1 MKLRKYQI
9 EENVMN
15 TIKWKMP
22 DQYLTEWYRNLS
34 GAVKTAF
41 YAAFVAGLAAHL
53 YQFTNKLYNYDELAN
68 TPGGIGLSTEQG
80 RWLLNWMGQFMHS
93 VFGGSYSLPLFNGIF
108 ALLFLALSAGM
119 IVSIFQVKNRLT
131 AGLIGGL
138 MTVFP
143 AVVSMYFFMFLS
155 LYYAI
160 GIFFSVLAAWLTVKY
175 PKNIIADIAA
185 VLMAACS
192 LGVYQAYFPD
202 TVCILLMVVIL
213 KAGFGGIK
221 EKTQWKEFFLM
232 VVRFLVVMAAGIVV
246 YFLINKA
253 VLAVTHI
260 QLTSYQGGDTMGKIT
275 FTQLIDAVKQCY
287 TSFVDLGYSDV
298 MGINYNRTIKRLIK
312 VMWLLFAAGI
322 GAYLVL
328 KKKEYLNKVIALCGI
343 LVFPAAMFLIYVMAP
358 NSYCY
363 TLMAYP
369 VVFFFIFFLLWMD
382 ACLWN
387 LKLQAPVK
395 SIAGWVS
402 ALLTAALVIVFV
414 WYANGNYMA
423 LEYTKYHDFSYVQ
436 TLITKIRSVE
446 DYSQDK
452 AVIVVGTQISDS
464 TGSMGSLIGDTFIV
478 GGKADTN
485 LGYNSLLYLMSDYLG
500 FSPYYGTY
508 EEIQS
513 WMQREAVKEMPAY
526 PADGSIQ
533 VIDDTIIVKL
543 SDYEMN

>member
-1 MKLRKYQI
+1 MEKG
-9 EENVMN
+9 EDMN
-15 TIKWKMP
+15 TIRWKMP

-41 YAAFVAGLAAHL
+41 YAAFAAGLAAHL

-80 RWLLNWMGQFMHS
+80 RWLLNWMGRFMRS
-93 VFGGSYSLPLFNGIF
+93 VFGGSYSLPFFNGIF

-119 IVSIFQVKNRLT
+119 VVSVFQVRNKLT

-143 AVVSMYFFMFLS
+143 AVVSMYFFMFLA

-160 GIFFSVLAAWLTVKY
+160 GIFFSVFAAWLAVKY
-175 PKNIIADIAA
+175 PKNIIANIAA
-185 VLMAACS
+185 VVMIACS

-202 TVCILLMVVIL
+202 TVCILLIVVIL
-213 KAGFGGIK
+213 KAAFGGVK
-221 EKTQWKEFFLM
+221 EKKEWKEFFLM
-232 VVRFLVVMAAGIVV
+232 IARFLVVMAAGVAV

-275 FTQLIDAVKQCY
+275 IAQLISALKSCY
-287 TSFVDLGYSDV
+287 TSFFDLGFSDV
-298 MGINYNRTIKRLIK
+298 MGISYNRTVRRLIK
-312 VMWLLFAAGI
+312 VVWILFAAGI

-328 KKKEYLNKVIALCGI
+328 KKKEYLNKVIVLCGI
-343 LVFPAAMFLIYVMAP
+343 LVFPVAMFLIYVMAP

-363 TLMAYP
+363 TLMAYS
-369 VVFFFIFFLLWMD
+369 VVFFFVFFLLWLD
-382 ACLWN
+382 ACSRN
-387 LKLQAPVK
+387 LKLHAPVK
-395 SIAGWVS
+395 SITNWVS

-452 AVIVVGTQISDS
+452 SVIVVGTQINDS
-464 TGSMGSLIGDTFIV
+464 TNGMGSLIGDTFTV

-508 EEIQS
+508 EEIQN
-513 WMQREAVKEMPAY
+513 WMQREVVREMPSY

-543 SDYEMN
+543 SDYEIN

>member
-1 MKLRKYQI
+1 MEKG
-9 EENVMN
+9 EDMN
-15 TIKWKMP
+15 TIRWKMP

-41 YAAFVAGLAAHL
+41 YAAFAAGLAAHL

-80 RWLLNWMGQFMHS
+80 RWLLNWMGRFMRS
-93 VFGGSYSLPLFNGIF
+93 VFGGSYSLPFFNGIF

-119 IVSIFQVKNRLT
+119 VVSVFQVRNKLT

-143 AVVSMYFFMFLS
+143 AVVSMYFFMFLA

-160 GIFFSVLAAWLTVKY
+160 GISFSVFAAWLAVKY
-175 PKNIIADIAA
+175 PKNIIANIAA
-185 VLMAACS
+185 VVMIACS

-213 KAGFGGIK
+213 KAAFGGVK
-221 EKTQWKEFFLM
+221 EKKEWKEFFLM
-232 VVRFLVVMAAGIVV
+232 IARFLVVMAAGVAV

-275 FTQLIDAVKQCY
+275 IAQLISALKSCY
-287 TSFVDLGYSDV
+287 TSFFDLGFSNV
-298 MGINYNRTIKRLIK
+298 MGISYNRTVRRLIK
-312 VMWLLFAAGI
+312 VVWILFAAGI

-328 KKKEYLNKVIALCGI
+328 KKKEYLNKVIVLCGI
-343 LVFPAAMFLIYVMAP
+343 LVFPVAMFLIYVMAP

-363 TLMAYP
+363 TLMAYS
-369 VVFFFIFFLLWMD
+369 VVFFFVFFLLWLD
-382 ACLWN
+382 ACFRN
-387 LKLQAPVK
+387 LKLHAPVK
-395 SIAGWVS
+395 SITNWVS

-436 TLITKIRSVE
+436 TLVTKIRSVE

-452 AVIVVGTQISDS
+452 PVIVVGTQINDS
-464 TGSMGSLIGDTFIV
+464 TNGMGSLIGDTFTV

-508 EEIQS
+508 EEIQN
-513 WMQREAVKEMPAY
+513 WMQREVVREMPSY

-533 VIDDTIIVKL
+533 VIGDTIIVKL
-543 SDYEMN
+543 SDYEIN

>member
-1 MKLRKYQI
+1 MEKG
-9 EENVMN
+9 EDMN
-15 TIKWKMP
+15 TIRWKMP

-41 YAAFVAGLAAHL
+41 YAAFAAGLAAHL

-80 RWLLNWMGQFMHS
+80 RWLLNWMGRFMRS
-93 VFGGSYSLPLFNGIF
+93 VFGGSYSLPFFNGIF

-119 IVSIFQVKNRLT
+119 VLSVFQVRNKLT

-143 AVVSMYFFMFLS
+143 AVVSMYFFMFLA

-160 GIFFSVLAAWLTVKY
+160 GIFFSVFAAWLAVKY
-175 PKNIIADIAA
+175 PKNIIANIAA
-185 VLMAACS
+185 VVMIACS

-202 TVCILLMVVIL
+202 TVCILLIVVIL
-213 KAGFGGIK
+213 KAAFGGVK
-221 EKTQWKEFFLM
+221 EKKEWKEFFLM
-232 VVRFLVVMAAGIVV
+232 IARFLVVMAAGVAV

-275 FTQLIDAVKQCY
+275 IAQLISALKSCY
-287 TSFVDLGYSDV
+287 TSFFDLGFSDV
-298 MGINYNRTIKRLIK
+298 MGISYNRTVRRLIK
-312 VMWLLFAAGI
+312 VVWILFAAGI

-328 KKKEYLNKVIALCGI
+328 KKKEYLNKVIVLCGI
-343 LVFPAAMFLIYVMAP
+343 VVFPVAMFLIYVMAP

-363 TLMAYP
+363 TLMAYS
-369 VVFFFIFFLLWMD
+369 VVFFFVFFLLWLD
-382 ACLWN
+382 ACFRN
-387 LKLQAPVK
+387 LKLHAPVK
-395 SIAGWVS
+395 SITNWVS

-436 TLITKIRSVE
+436 TLVTKIRSVE

-452 AVIVVGTQISDS
+452 PVIVVGTQINDS
-464 TGSMGSLIGDTFIV
+464 TNGMGSLIGDTFTV

-508 EEIQS
+508 EEIQN
-513 WMQREAVKEMPAY
+513 WMQREVVREMPSY

-543 SDYEMN
+543 SDYEIN

>member
-1 MKLRKYQI
+1 MEKG
-9 EENVMN
+9 EDMN
-15 TIKWKMP
+15 TIRWKMP

-41 YAAFVAGLAAHL
+41 YAAFAAGLAAHL

-80 RWLLNWMGQFMHS
+80 RWLLNWMGRFMRS
-93 VFGGSYSLPLFNGIF
+93 VFGGSYSLPFFNGIF

-119 IVSIFQVKNRLT
+119 VVSVFQVRNKLT

-143 AVVSMYFFMFLS
+143 AVVSMYFFMFLA

-160 GIFFSVLAAWLTVKY
+160 GIFFSVFAAWLTVKY
-175 PKNIIADIAA
+175 PKNIIANIAA
-185 VLMAACS
+185 VVMIACS

-213 KAGFGGIK
+213 KAAFGGVK
-221 EKTQWKEFFLM
+221 EKKEWKEFFLM
-232 VVRFLVVMAAGIVV
+232 IARFLLVMAAGVAV

-275 FTQLIDAVKQCY
+275 ITQLISALKSCY
-287 TSFVDLGYSDV
+287 TSFFDLGFSDV
-298 MGINYNRTIKRLIK
+298 MGISYNRTVRRLIK
-312 VMWLLFAAGI
+312 VVWILFAAGI

-328 KKKEYLNKVIALCGI
+328 KKKEYLNKVIVLCGI
-343 LVFPAAMFLIYVMAP
+343 LVFPVAMFLIYVMAP

-363 TLMAYP
+363 TLMAYS
-369 VVFFFIFFLLWMD
+369 VVFFFVFFQLWLD
-382 ACLWN
+382 ACFRN
-387 LKLQAPVK
+387 LKLHAPVK
-395 SIAGWVS
+395 SITNWVS

-452 AVIVVGTQISDS
+452 PVIVVGTQINDS
-464 TGSMGSLIGDTFIV
+464 TNGMGSLIGDTFTV

-508 EEIQS
+508 EEIQN
-513 WMQREAVKEMPAY
+513 WMQREVVREMPSY

-543 SDYEMN
+543 SDYEIN

>member
-1 MKLRKYQI
+1 MEKG
-9 EENVMN
+9 EDMN
-15 TIKWKMP
+15 TIRWKMP

-41 YAAFVAGLAAHL
+41 YAAFAAGLAAHL

-80 RWLLNWMGQFMHS
+80 RWLLNWMGRFMRS
-93 VFGGSYSLPLFNGIF
+93 VFGGSYSLPFFNGIF

-119 IVSIFQVKNRLT
+119 VVSVFQVRNKLT

-143 AVVSMYFFMFLS
+143 AVVSMYFFMFLA

-160 GIFFSVLAAWLTVKY
+160 GISFSVFAAWLAVKY
-175 PKNIIADIAA
+175 PKNIIANIAA
-185 VLMAACS
+185 VVMIACS

-202 TVCILLMVVIL
+202 TVCILLIVVIL
-213 KAGFGGIK
+213 KAAFGGVK
-221 EKTQWKEFFLM
+221 EKKEWKEFFLM
-232 VVRFLVVMAAGIVV
+232 IARFLVVMAAGVAV

-275 FTQLIDAVKQCY
+275 IAQLISALKSCY
-287 TSFVDLGYSDV
+287 TSFFDMGFSDV
-298 MGINYNRTIKRLIK
+298 MGISYNRTVRRLIK
-312 VMWLLFAAGI
+312 VVWILFAAGI

-328 KKKEYLNKVIALCGI
+328 KKKEYLNKVIVLCGI
-343 LVFPAAMFLIYVMAP
+343 LVFPVAMFLIYVMAP

-363 TLMAYP
+363 TLMAYS
-369 VVFFFIFFLLWMD
+369 VVFFFVFFLLWLD
-382 ACLWN
+382 ACSRN
-387 LKLQAPVK
+387 LKLHAPVK
-395 SIAGWVS
+395 SITNWVS

-436 TLITKIRSVE
+436 TLVTKIRSVE

-452 AVIVVGTQISDS
+452 PVIVVGTQINDS
-464 TGSMGSLIGDTFIV
+464 TNGMGSLIGDTFTV

-508 EEIQS
+508 EEIQN
-513 WMQREAVKEMPAY
+513 WMQREVVREMPSY

-543 SDYEMN
+543 SDYEIN

>member
-1 MKLRKYQI
+1 MEKG
-9 EENVMN
+9 EDMN
-15 TIKWKMP
+15 TIRWKMP

-41 YAAFVAGLAAHL
+41 YAAFAAGLAAHL

-80 RWLLNWMGQFMHS
+80 RWLLNWMGRFMRS
-93 VFGGSYSLPLFNGIF
+93 VFGGSYSLPFFNGIF

-119 IVSIFQVKNRLT
+119 VVSVFQVRNKLT

-143 AVVSMYFFMFLS
+143 AVVSMYFFMFLA

-160 GIFFSVLAAWLTVKY
+160 GIFFSVFAAWLTVKY
-175 PKNIIADIAA
+175 PKNIIANIAA
-185 VLMAACS
+185 VVMIACS

-202 TVCILLMVVIL
+202 TVCILLIVVIL
-213 KAGFGGIK
+213 KAAFGGVK
-221 EKTQWKEFFLM
+221 EKKEWKEFFLM
-232 VVRFLVVMAAGIVV
+232 IARFLVVMAAGVAV

-275 FTQLIDAVKQCY
+275 IAQLISALKSCY
-287 TSFVDLGYSDV
+287 TSFFDLGFSNV
-298 MGINYNRTIKRLIK
+298 MGISYNRTVRRLIK
-312 VMWLLFAAGI
+312 VVWILFAAGI

-328 KKKEYLNKVIALCGI
+328 KKKEYLNKVIVLCGI
-343 LVFPAAMFLIYVMAP
+343 LVFPVAMFLIYVMAP

-363 TLMAYP
+363 TLMAYS
-369 VVFFFIFFLLWMD
+369 VVFFF
-382 ACLWN
+382 
-387 LKLQAPVK
+387 VY
-395 SIAGWVS
+395 
-402 ALLTAALVIVFV
+402 LVR
-414 WYANGNYMA
+414 NGNYMA

-452 AVIVVGTQISDS
+452 PVIVVGTQINDS
-464 TGSMGSLIGDTFIV
+464 TNGMGSLIGDTFTV

-508 EEIQS
+508 EEIQN
-513 WMQREAVKEMPAY
+513 WMQREVVREMPSY

-543 SDYEMN
+543 SDYEIN

>member
-1 MKLRKYQI
+1 MEKG
-9 EENVMN
+9 EDMN
-15 TIKWKMP
+15 TIRWKMP

-41 YAAFVAGLAAHL
+41 YAAFAAGLAAHL

-80 RWLLNWMGQFMHS
+80 RWLLNWMGRFMRS
-93 VFGGSYSLPLFNGIF
+93 VFGGSYSLPFFNGIF

-119 IVSIFQVKNRLT
+119 VVSVFQVRNKLT

-143 AVVSMYFFMFLS
+143 AVVSMYFFMFLA

-160 GIFFSVLAAWLTVKY
+160 GIFFSVFAAWLTVKY
-175 PKNIIADIAA
+175 PKNIIANIAA
-185 VLMAACS
+185 VVMIACS

-202 TVCILLMVVIL
+202 TVCILLIVVIL
-213 KAGFGGIK
+213 KAAFGGVK
-221 EKTQWKEFFLM
+221 EKKEWKEFFLM
-232 VVRFLVVMAAGIVV
+232 IARFLVVMAAGVAV

-275 FTQLIDAVKQCY
+275 IAQLISALKSCY
-287 TSFVDLGYSDV
+287 TSFFDMGFSDV
-298 MGINYNRTIKRLIK
+298 MGISYNRTVRRLIK
-312 VMWLLFAAGI
+312 VVWILFAAGI

-328 KKKEYLNKVIALCGI
+328 KKKEYLNKVIVLCGI
-343 LVFPAAMFLIYVMAP
+343 LVFPVAMFLIYVMAP

-363 TLMAYP
+363 TLMAYS
-369 VVFFFIFFLLWMD
+369 VVFFFVFFLLWLD
-382 ACLWN
+382 ACSRN
-387 LKLQAPVK
+387 LKLHAPVK
-395 SIAGWVS
+395 SITNWVS

-414 WYANGNYMA
+414 WYANGNNMA

-436 TLITKIRSVE
+436 TLVTKIRSVE

-452 AVIVVGTQISDS
+452 PVIVVGTQINDS
-464 TGSMGSLIGDTFIV
+464 TNGMGSLIGDTFTV

-508 EEIQS
+508 EEIQN
-513 WMQREAVKEMPAY
+513 WMQREVVREMPSY

-543 SDYEMN
+543 SDYEIN

>member
-1 MKLRKYQI
+1 MEKG
-9 EENVMN
+9 EDMN
-15 TIKWKMP
+15 TIRWKMP

-41 YAAFVAGLAAHL
+41 YAAFAAGLAAHL

-80 RWLLNWMGQFMHS
+80 RWLLNWMGRFMRS
-93 VFGGSYSLPLFNGIF
+93 VFGGSYSLPFFNGIF

-119 IVSIFQVKNRLT
+119 VVSVFQVRNKLT

-143 AVVSMYFFMFLS
+143 AVVSMYFFMFLA

-160 GIFFSVLAAWLTVKY
+160 GIFFSVFAAWLTVKY
-175 PKNIIADIAA
+175 PKNIIANIAA
-185 VLMAACS
+185 VVMIACS

-213 KAGFGGIK
+213 KAAFGGVK
-221 EKTQWKEFFLM
+221 EKKEWKEFFLM
-232 VVRFLVVMAAGIVV
+232 IARFLLVMAAGVAV

-275 FTQLIDAVKQCY
+275 IAQLISALKSCY
-287 TSFVDLGYSDV
+287 TSFFDLGFSDV
-298 MGINYNRTIKRLIK
+298 MGISYNRTVRRLIK
-312 VMWLLFAAGI
+312 VVWILFASGI

-328 KKKEYLNKVIALCGI
+328 KKKEYLNKVIVLCGI
-343 LVFPAAMFLIYVMAP
+343 LVFPVAMFLIYVMAP

-363 TLMAYP
+363 TLMAYS
-369 VVFFFIFFLLWMD
+369 VVFFFVFFLLWLD
-382 ACLWN
+382 ACFRN
-387 LKLQAPVK
+387 LKLHAPVK
-395 SIAGWVS
+395 SITNWVS

-452 AVIVVGTQISDS
+452 PVIVVGTQINDS
-464 TGSMGSLIGDTFIV
+464 TNGMGSLIGDTFTV

-508 EEIQS
+508 EEIQN
-513 WMQREAVKEMPAY
+513 WMQREVVREMPSY

-543 SDYEMN
+543 SDYEIN

>member
-1 MKLRKYQI
+1 MEKG
-9 EENVMN
+9 EDMN
-15 TIKWKMP
+15 TIRWKMP

-41 YAAFVAGLAAHL
+41 YAAFAAGLAAHL

-80 RWLLNWMGQFMHS
+80 RWLLNWMGRFMRS
-93 VFGGSYSLPLFNGIF
+93 VFGGSYSLPFFNGIF

-119 IVSIFQVKNRLT
+119 VVSVFQVRNKLT

-143 AVVSMYFFMFLS
+143 AVVSMYFFMFLA

-160 GIFFSVLAAWLTVKY
+160 GIFFSVFAAWLTVKY
-175 PKNIIADIAA
+175 PKNIIANIAA
-185 VLMAACS
+185 VVMIACS

-213 KAGFGGIK
+213 KAAFGGVK
-221 EKTQWKEFFLM
+221 EKKEWKEFFLM
-232 VVRFLVVMAAGIVV
+232 IARFLLVMAAGVAV

-275 FTQLIDAVKQCY
+275 IAQLISALKSCY
-287 TSFVDLGYSDV
+287 TSFFDLGFSDV
-298 MGINYNRTIKRLIK
+298 MGISYNRTVRRLIK
-312 VMWLLFAAGI
+312 VVWILFAVGI

-328 KKKEYLNKVIALCGI
+328 KKKEYLNKVIVLCGI
-343 LVFPAAMFLIYVMAP
+343 LVFPVAMFLIYVMAP

-363 TLMAYP
+363 TLMAYS
-369 VVFFFIFFLLWMD
+369 VVFFFVFFLLWLD
-382 ACLWN
+382 ACFRN
-387 LKLQAPVK
+387 LKLHAPVK
-395 SIAGWVS
+395 SITNWVS

-452 AVIVVGTQISDS
+452 PVIVVGTQINDS
-464 TGSMGSLIGDTFIV
+464 TNGMGSLIGDTFTV

-508 EEIQS
+508 EEIQN
-513 WMQREAVKEMPAY
+513 WMQREVVREMPSY

-543 SDYEMN
+543 SDYEIN

>member
-1 MKLRKYQI
+1 MEKG
-9 EENVMN
+9 EDMN
-15 TIKWKMP
+15 TIRWKMP

-41 YAAFVAGLAAHL
+41 YAAFAAGLAAHL

-80 RWLLNWMGQFMHS
+80 RWLLNWMGRFMRS
-93 VFGGSYSLPLFNGIF
+93 VFGGSYSLPFFNGIF

-119 IVSIFQVKNRLT
+119 VVSVFQVRNKLT

-143 AVVSMYFFMFLS
+143 AVVSMYFFMFLA

-160 GIFFSVLAAWLTVKY
+160 GISFSVFAAWLAVKY
-175 PKNIIADIAA
+175 PKNIIANIAA
-185 VLMAACS
+185 VVMIACS

-202 TVCILLMVVIL
+202 TVCILLIVVIL
-213 KAGFGGIK
+213 KAAFGGVK
-221 EKTQWKEFFLM
+221 EKKEWKEFFLM
-232 VVRFLVVMAAGIVV
+232 IARFLVVMAAGVAV

-275 FTQLIDAVKQCY
+275 IAQLISALKSCY
-287 TSFVDLGYSDV
+287 TSFFDLGFSNV
-298 MGINYNRTIKRLIK
+298 MGISYNRTVRRLIK
-312 VMWLLFAAGI
+312 VVWILFAAGI

-328 KKKEYLNKVIALCGI
+328 KKKEYLNKVIVLCGI
-343 LVFPAAMFLIYVMAP
+343 LVFLVAMFLIYVMAP

-363 TLMAYP
+363 TLMAYS
-369 VVFFFIFFLLWMD
+369 VVFFFVFFLLWLD
-382 ACLWN
+382 ACFRN
-387 LKLQAPVK
+387 LKLHAPVK
-395 SIAGWVS
+395 SITNWVS

-436 TLITKIRSVE
+436 TLVTKIRSVE

-452 AVIVVGTQISDS
+452 PVIVVGTQINDS
-464 TGSMGSLIGDTFIV
+464 TNGMGSLIGDTFTV

-508 EEIQS
+508 EEIQN
-513 WMQREAVKEMPAY
+513 WMQREVVREMPSY

-543 SDYEMN
+543 SDYEIN

>member
-1 MKLRKYQI
+1 MEKG
-9 EENVMN
+9 EDMN
-15 TIKWKMP
+15 TIRWKMP

-41 YAAFVAGLAAHL
+41 YAAFAAGLAAHL

-80 RWLLNWMGQFMHS
+80 RWLLNWMGRFMRS
-93 VFGGSYSLPLFNGIF
+93 VFGGSYSLPFFNGIF

-119 IVSIFQVKNRLT
+119 VVSVFQVRNKLT

-143 AVVSMYFFMFLS
+143 AVVSMYFFMFLA

-160 GIFFSVLAAWLTVKY
+160 GIFFSVFAAWLTVKY
-175 PKNIIADIAA
+175 PKNIIANIAA
-185 VLMAACS
+185 VVMIACS

-202 TVCILLMVVIL
+202 TVCILLIVVIL
-213 KAGFGGIK
+213 KAAFGGVK
-221 EKTQWKEFFLM
+221 EKKEWKEFFLM
-232 VVRFLVVMAAGIVV
+232 IARLLVVMAVGVAV

-275 FTQLIDAVKQCY
+275 IAQLISALKSCY
-287 TSFVDLGYSDV
+287 TSFFDLGFSDV
-298 MGINYNRTIKRLIK
+298 MGISYNRTVRRLIK
-312 VMWLLFAAGI
+312 VVWILFAAGI

-328 KKKEYLNKVIALCGI
+328 KKKEYLNKVIVLCGI
-343 LVFPAAMFLIYVMAP
+343 VVFPVAMFLIYVMAP

-363 TLMAYP
+363 TLMAYS
-369 VVFFFIFFLLWMD
+369 VVFFFVFFLLWLD
-382 ACLWN
+382 ACFRN
-387 LKLQAPVK
+387 LKLHAPVK
-395 SIAGWVS
+395 SITNWVS

-436 TLITKIRSVE
+436 TLVTKIRSVE

-452 AVIVVGTQISDS
+452 PVIVVGTQINDS
-464 TGSMGSLIGDTFIV
+464 TNGMGSLIGDTFTV

-508 EEIQS
+508 EEIQN
-513 WMQREAVKEMPAY
+513 WMQREVVREMPSY

-543 SDYEMN
+543 SDYEIN

>member
-1 MKLRKYQI
+1 MEKG
-9 EENVMN
+9 EDMN
-15 TIKWKMP
+15 TIRWKMP

-41 YAAFVAGLAAHL
+41 YAAFAAGLAAHL

-80 RWLLNWMGQFMHS
+80 RWLLNWMGRFMRS
-93 VFGGSYSLPLFNGIF
+93 VFGGSYSLPFFNGIF

-119 IVSIFQVKNRLT
+119 VVSVFQVRNKLT

-143 AVVSMYFFMFLS
+143 AVVSMYFFMFLA

-160 GIFFSVLAAWLTVKY
+160 GISFSVFAAWLAVKY
-175 PKNIIADIAA
+175 PKNIIANIAA
-185 VLMAACS
+185 VVMIACS

-202 TVCILLMVVIL
+202 TVCILLIVVIL
-213 KAGFGGIK
+213 KAAFGGVK
-221 EKTQWKEFFLM
+221 EKKEWKEFFLM
-232 VVRFLVVMAAGIVV
+232 IARFLVVMAAGVAV

-275 FTQLIDAVKQCY
+275 IAQLISALKSCY
-287 TSFVDLGYSDV
+287 TSFFDLGFSNV
-298 MGINYNRTIKRLIK
+298 MGISYIRTVRRLIK
-312 VMWLLFAAGI
+312 VVWILFAAGI

-328 KKKEYLNKVIALCGI
+328 KKKEYLNKVIVLCGI
-343 LVFPAAMFLIYVMAP
+343 LVFPVAMFLIYVMAP

-363 TLMAYP
+363 TLMAYS
-369 VVFFFIFFLLWMD
+369 VVFFFVFFLLWLD
-382 ACLWN
+382 ACFRN
-387 LKLQAPVK
+387 LKLHAPVK
-395 SIAGWVS
+395 SITNWVS

-436 TLITKIRSVE
+436 TLVTKIRSVE

-452 AVIVVGTQISDS
+452 PVIVVGTQINDS
-464 TGSMGSLIGDTFIV
+464 TNGMGSLIGDTFTV

-508 EEIQS
+508 EEIQN
-513 WMQREAVKEMPAY
+513 WMQREVVREMPSY

-543 SDYEMN
+543 SDYEIN

>member
-1 MKLRKYQI
+1 MEKG
-9 EENVMN
+9 EDMN
-15 TIKWKMP
+15 TIRWKMP

-41 YAAFVAGLAAHL
+41 YAAFAAGLAAHL

-80 RWLLNWMGQFMHS
+80 RWLLNWMGRFMRS
-93 VFGGSYSLPLFNGIF
+93 VFGGSYSLPFFNGIF

-119 IVSIFQVKNRLT
+119 VVSVFQVRNKLT

-143 AVVSMYFFMFLS
+143 AVVSMYFFMFLA

-160 GIFFSVLAAWLTVKY
+160 GIFFSVFAAWLTVKY
-175 PKNIIADIAA
+175 PKNIIANIAA
-185 VLMAACS
+185 VVMIACS

-202 TVCILLMVVIL
+202 TVCILLIVVIL
-213 KAGFGGIK
+213 KAAFGGVK
-221 EKTQWKEFFLM
+221 EKKEWKEFFLM
-232 VVRFLVVMAAGIVV
+232 IARFLVVMAAGVAV

-275 FTQLIDAVKQCY
+275 IAQLISALKSCY
-287 TSFVDLGYSDV
+287 TSFFDMGFSDV
-298 MGINYNRTIKRLIK
+298 MGISYNRTVRSLIK
-312 VMWLLFAAGI
+312 VVWILFAAGI

-328 KKKEYLNKVIALCGI
+328 KKKEYLNKVIVLCGI
-343 LVFPAAMFLIYVMAP
+343 LVFPVAMFLIYVMAP

-363 TLMAYP
+363 TLMAYS
-369 VVFFFIFFLLWMD
+369 VVFFFVFFLLWLD
-382 ACLWN
+382 ACSRN
-387 LKLQAPVK
+387 LKLHAPVK
-395 SIAGWVS
+395 SITNWVS

-452 AVIVVGTQISDS
+452 PVIVVGTQINDS
-464 TGSMGSLIGDTFIV
+464 TNGMGSLIGDTFTV

-508 EEIQS
+508 EEIQN
-513 WMQREAVKEMPAY
+513 WMQREVVREMPSY

-543 SDYEMN
+543 SDYEIN

>member
-1 MKLRKYQI
+1 MEKG
-9 EENVMN
+9 EDMN
-15 TIKWKMP
+15 TIRWKMP

-41 YAAFVAGLAAHL
+41 YAAFAAGLAAHL

-80 RWLLNWMGQFMHS
+80 RWLLNWMGRFMRS
-93 VFGGSYSLPLFNGIF
+93 VFGGSYSLPFFNGIF

-119 IVSIFQVKNRLT
+119 VVSVFQVRNKLT

-143 AVVSMYFFMFLS
+143 AVVSMYFFMFLA

-160 GIFFSVLAAWLTVKY
+160 GIFFSVFAAWLAVKY
-175 PKNIIADIAA
+175 PKNIIANIAA
-185 VLMAACS
+185 VVMIACS

-202 TVCILLMVVIL
+202 TVCILLIVVIL
-213 KAGFGGIK
+213 KAAFGGVK
-221 EKTQWKEFFLM
+221 EKKEWKEFFLM
-232 VVRFLVVMAAGIVV
+232 IARFLVVMAAGVAV

-275 FTQLIDAVKQCY
+275 IAQLISALKSCY
-287 TSFVDLGYSDV
+287 TSFFDMGFSDV
-298 MGINYNRTIKRLIK
+298 MGISYNRTVRRLIK
-312 VMWLLFAAGI
+312 VVWILFAAGI

-328 KKKEYLNKVIALCGI
+328 KKKEYLNKVIVLCGI
-343 LVFPAAMFLIYVMAP
+343 LVFPVAMFLIYVMAP

-363 TLMAYP
+363 TLMAYS
-369 VVFFFIFFLLWMD
+369 VVFFFVFFLLWLD
-382 ACLWN
+382 ACSRN
-387 LKLQAPVK
+387 LKLHAPVK
-395 SIAGWVS
+395 SITNWVS

-436 TLITKIRSVE
+436 TLVTKIRSVE

-452 AVIVVGTQISDS
+452 PVIVVGTQINDS
-464 TGSMGSLIGDTFIV
+464 TNGMGSLIGDTFTV

-508 EEIQS
+508 EEIQN
-513 WMQREAVKEMPAY
+513 WMQREVVREMPSY

-543 SDYEMN
+543 SDYEIN

>member
-1 MKLRKYQI
+1 MIQEDKRGFMK
-9 EENVMN
+9 M
-15 TIKWKMP
+15 IKWKMP

-34 GAVKTAF
+34 ASVKTAF
-41 YAAFVAGLAAHL
+41 YAAFVLGLTAHL

-80 RWLLNWMGQFMHS
+80 RWLLNWMGRFMHS

-108 ALLFLALSAGM
+108 ALLFLAVSAGM
-119 IVSIFQVKNRLT
+119 IVSAFQVKNRLT

-143 AVVSMYFFMFLS
+143 AVVSMYFFMFLA

-160 GIFFSVLAAWLTVKY
+160 GIFFSVFAAWLIVKY
-175 PKNIIADIAA
+175 PKNIIADIAS
-185 VLMAACS
+185 VLMIACS

-202 TVCILLMVVIL
+202 TVCILLMIVIL
-213 KAGFGGIK
+213 KAAFGNLK
-221 EKTQWKEFFLM
+221 DQKQWKEFFLM
-232 VVRFLVVMAAGIVV
+232 IVRFLVVMAAGIVV

-253 VLAVTHI
+253 VLAVTQI

-275 FTQLIDAVKQCY
+275 VTQLIDAVRHCY
-287 TSFVDLGYSDV
+287 KSFFDLGFSDV
-298 MGINYNRTIKRLIK
+298 MGINYNRTVKRLIK
-312 VMWLLFAAGI
+312 LVWILFAAGI
-322 GAYLVL
+322 GAYLIL
-328 KKKEYLNKVIALCGI
+328 KKKEYLNKVIVVCGM
-343 LVFPAAMFLIYVMAP
+343 LVFPVAMFLIYVMAP

-363 TLMAYP
+363 TLMAYS
-369 VVFFFIFFLLWMD
+369 VVFFFVFFLLWMD
-382 ACLWN
+382 ACFRE
-387 LKLQAPVK
+387 LKLHAGIK
-395 SIAGWVS
+395 SVVAWVS
-402 ALLTAALVIVFV
+402 AVLTAALVIVFV

-436 TLITKIRSVE
+436 TLITQIRSVE
-446 DYSQDK
+446 DYSEDK
-452 AVIVVGTQISDS
+452 TVIVVGTQINDS
-464 TGSMGSLIGDTFIV
+464 TNGMGSLIGDTFIV
-478 GGKADTN
+478 GGKSDTN

-508 EEIQS
+508 EEIQN
-513 WMQREAVKEMPAY
+513 WMQREVVKEMPSY

-543 SDYEMN
+543 SDYEIN

>member
-1 MKLRKYQI
+1 MEKG
-9 EENVMN
+9 EDMN
-15 TIKWKMP
+15 TIRWKMP

-41 YAAFVAGLAAHL
+41 YAAFAAGLAAHL

-80 RWLLNWMGQFMHS
+80 RWLLNWMGRFMRS
-93 VFGGSYSLPLFNGIF
+93 VFGGSYSLPFFNGIF

-119 IVSIFQVKNRLT
+119 VVSVFQVRNKLT

-143 AVVSMYFFMFLS
+143 AVVSMYFFMFLA

-160 GIFFSVLAAWLTVKY
+160 GIFFSVFAAWLAVKY
-175 PKNIIADIAA
+175 PKNIIANIAA
-185 VLMAACS
+185 VVMIACS

-202 TVCILLMVVIL
+202 TVCILLIVVIL
-213 KAGFGGIK
+213 KAAFGGVK
-221 EKTQWKEFFLM
+221 EKKEWKEFFLM
-232 VVRFLVVMAAGIVV
+232 IARFLVVMAAGVAV

-275 FTQLIDAVKQCY
+275 IAQLISALKSCY
-287 TSFVDLGYSDV
+287 TSFFDMGFSDV
-298 MGINYNRTIKRLIK
+298 MGISYNRTVRRLIK
-312 VMWLLFAAGI
+312 VVWILFAAGI

-328 KKKEYLNKVIALCGI
+328 KKKEYLNKVIVLCGI
-343 LVFPAAMFLIYVMAP
+343 LVFPVAMFLIYVMAP

-363 TLMAYP
+363 TLMAYS
-369 VVFFFIFFLLWMD
+369 VVFFFVFFLLWLD
-382 ACLWN
+382 ACSRN
-387 LKLQAPVK
+387 LKLHAPAK
-395 SIAGWVS
+395 SITNWVS

-452 AVIVVGTQISDS
+452 PVIVVGTQINDS
-464 TGSMGSLIGDTFIV
+464 TNGMGSLIGDTFTV

-500 FSPYYGTY
+500 FSAYYGTY
-508 EEIQS
+508 EEIQN
-513 WMQREAVKEMPAY
+513 WMQREVVREMPSY

-543 SDYEMN
+543 SDYEIN

>member
-1 MKLRKYQI
+1 MEKG
-9 EENVMN
+9 EDMN
-15 TIKWKMP
+15 TIRWKMP

-41 YAAFVAGLAAHL
+41 YAAFAAGLAAHL

-80 RWLLNWMGQFMHS
+80 RWLLNWMGRFMRS
-93 VFGGSYSLPLFNGIF
+93 VFGGSYSLPFFNGIF

-119 IVSIFQVKNRLT
+119 VVSVFQVRNKLT
-131 AGLIGGL
+131 SGLIGGL

-143 AVVSMYFFMFLS
+143 AVVSMYFFMFLA

-160 GIFFSVLAAWLTVKY
+160 GISFSVFAAWLAVKY
-175 PKNIIADIAA
+175 PKNIIANIAA
-185 VLMAACS
+185 VVMIACS

-202 TVCILLMVVIL
+202 TVCILLIVVIL
-213 KAGFGGIK
+213 KAAFGGVK
-221 EKTQWKEFFLM
+221 EKKEWKEFFLM
-232 VVRFLVVMAAGIVV
+232 IARFLVVMAAGVAV

-275 FTQLIDAVKQCY
+275 IAQLISALKSCY
-287 TSFVDLGYSDV
+287 TSFFDLGFSNV
-298 MGINYNRTIKRLIK
+298 MGISYNRTVRRLIK
-312 VMWLLFAAGI
+312 VVWILFAAGI

-328 KKKEYLNKVIALCGI
+328 KKKEYLNKVIVLCGI
-343 LVFPAAMFLIYVMAP
+343 VVFPVAMFLIYVMAP

-363 TLMAYP
+363 TLMAYS
-369 VVFFFIFFLLWMD
+369 VVFFFVFFLLWLD
-382 ACLWN
+382 ACFRN
-387 LKLQAPVK
+387 LKLHAPVK
-395 SIAGWVS
+395 SITNWVS

-436 TLITKIRSVE
+436 TLVTKIRSVE

-452 AVIVVGTQISDS
+452 PVIVVGTQINDS
-464 TGSMGSLIGDTFIV
+464 TNGMGSLIGDTFTV

-508 EEIQS
+508 EEIQN
-513 WMQREAVKEMPAY
+513 WMQREVVREMPSY

-543 SDYEMN
+543 SDYEIN

>member
-1 MKLRKYQI
+1 MEKG
-9 EENVMN
+9 EDMN
-15 TIKWKMP
+15 TIRWKMP

-41 YAAFVAGLAAHL
+41 YAAFAAGLAAHL

-80 RWLLNWMGQFMHS
+80 RWLLNWMGRFMRS
-93 VFGGSYSLPLFNGIF
+93 VFGGSYSLPFFNGIF

-119 IVSIFQVKNRLT
+119 VVSVFQVRNKLT

-143 AVVSMYFFMFLS
+143 AVVSMYFFMFLA

-160 GIFFSVLAAWLTVKY
+160 GISFSVFAAWLAVKY
-175 PKNIIADIAA
+175 PKNIIANIAA
-185 VLMAACS
+185 VVMIACS

-202 TVCILLMVVIL
+202 TVCILLIVVIL
-213 KAGFGGIK
+213 KAAFGGVK
-221 EKTQWKEFFLM
+221 EKKEWKEFFLM
-232 VVRFLVVMAAGIVV
+232 IARFLVVMAAGVAV

-275 FTQLIDAVKQCY
+275 IAQLISALKSCY
-287 TSFVDLGYSDV
+287 TSFFDMGFSDV
-298 MGINYNRTIKRLIK
+298 MGISYNRTVRRLIK
-312 VMWLLFAAGI
+312 VVWILFAAGI

-328 KKKEYLNKVIALCGI
+328 KKKEYLNKVIVLCGI
-343 LVFPAAMFLIYVMAP
+343 LVFPVAMFLIYVMAP

-363 TLMAYP
+363 TLMAYS
-369 VVFFFIFFLLWMD
+369 VVFFFVFFLLWLD
-382 ACLWN
+382 ACFRN
-387 LKLQAPVK
+387 LKLHAPVK
-395 SIAGWVS
+395 SITNWVS

-452 AVIVVGTQISDS
+452 PVIVVGTQINDS
-464 TGSMGSLIGDTFIV
+464 TNGMGSLIGDTFTV

-508 EEIQS
+508 EEIQN
-513 WMQREAVKEMPAY
+513 WMQREVVREMPSY

-543 SDYEMN
+543 SDYEIN

>member
-1 MKLRKYQI
+1 MEKG
-9 EENVMN
+9 EDMN
-15 TIKWKMP
+15 TIRWKMP

-41 YAAFVAGLAAHL
+41 YAAFAAGLAAHL

-80 RWLLNWMGQFMHS
+80 RWLLNWMGRFMRS
-93 VFGGSYSLPLFNGIF
+93 VFGGSYSLPFFNGIF

-119 IVSIFQVKNRLT
+119 VVSVFQVRNKLT

-143 AVVSMYFFMFLS
+143 AVVSMYFFMFLA

-160 GIFFSVLAAWLTVKY
+160 GISFSVFAAWLAVKY
-175 PKNIIADIAA
+175 PKNIIANIAA
-185 VLMAACS
+185 VVMIACS

-213 KAGFGGIK
+213 KAAFGGVK
-221 EKTQWKEFFLM
+221 EKKEWKEFFLM
-232 VVRFLVVMAAGIVV
+232 IARFLVVMAAGVAV

-275 FTQLIDAVKQCY
+275 IAQLISALKSCY
-287 TSFVDLGYSDV
+287 TSFFDLGFSDV
-298 MGINYNRTIKRLIK
+298 MGISYNRTVRRLIK
-312 VMWLLFAAGI
+312 VVWILFAAGI

-328 KKKEYLNKVIALCGI
+328 KKKEYLNKVIVLCGI
-343 LVFPAAMFLIYVMAP
+343 LVFPVAMFLIYVMAP

-363 TLMAYP
+363 TLMAYS
-369 VVFFFIFFLLWMD
+369 VVFFFVFFLLWLD
-382 ACLWN
+382 ACFRN
-387 LKLQAPVK
+387 LKLHAPVK
-395 SIAGWVS
+395 SITNWVS

-452 AVIVVGTQISDS
+452 PVIVVGTQINDS
-464 TGSMGSLIGDTFIV
+464 TNGMGSLIGDTFTV

-508 EEIQS
+508 EEIQN
-513 WMQREAVKEMPAY
+513 WMQREVVREMPSY

-543 SDYEMN
+543 SDYEIN

>member
-1 MKLRKYQI
+1 MEKG
-9 EENVMN
+9 EDMN
-15 TIKWKMP
+15 TIRWKMP

-41 YAAFVAGLAAHL
+41 YAAFAAGLAAHL

-80 RWLLNWMGQFMHS
+80 RWLLNWMGRFMRS
-93 VFGGSYSLPLFNGIF
+93 VFGGSYSLPFFNGIF

-119 IVSIFQVKNRLT
+119 VVSVFQVRNKLT

-143 AVVSMYFFMFLS
+143 AVVSMYFFMFLA

-160 GIFFSVLAAWLTVKY
+160 GIFFSVFAAWLAVKY
-175 PKNIIADIAA
+175 PKNIIANIAA
-185 VLMAACS
+185 VVMIACS

-202 TVCILLMVVIL
+202 TVCILLIVVIL
-213 KAGFGGIK
+213 KAAFGGVK
-221 EKTQWKEFFLM
+221 EKKEWKEFFLM
-232 VVRFLVVMAAGIVV
+232 IARFLVVMAAGVAV

-275 FTQLIDAVKQCY
+275 IAQLISALKSCY
-287 TSFVDLGYSDV
+287 TSFFDLGFSDV
-298 MGINYNRTIKRLIK
+298 MGISYNRTVRRLIK
-312 VMWLLFAAGI
+312 VVWILFAAGI

-328 KKKEYLNKVIALCGI
+328 KKKEYLNKVIVLCGI
-343 LVFPAAMFLIYVMAP
+343 VVFPVAMFLIYVMAP

-363 TLMAYP
+363 TLMAYS
-369 VVFFFIFFLLWMD
+369 VVFFFVFFLLWLD
-382 ACLWN
+382 ACFRN
-387 LKLQAPVK
+387 LKLHAPVK
-395 SIAGWVS
+395 SITNWVS

-436 TLITKIRSVE
+436 TLVTKIRSVE

-452 AVIVVGTQISDS
+452 PVIVVGTQINDS
-464 TGSMGSLIGDTFIV
+464 TNGMGSLIGDTFTV

-508 EEIQS
+508 EEIQN
-513 WMQREAVKEMPAY
+513 WMQREVVREMPSY

-543 SDYEMN
+543 SDYEIN

>member
-1 MKLRKYQI
+1 MEKG
-9 EENVMN
+9 EDMN
-15 TIKWKMP
+15 TIRWKMP

-41 YAAFVAGLAAHL
+41 YAAFAAGLAAHL

-80 RWLLNWMGQFMHS
+80 RWLLNWMGRFMRS
-93 VFGGSYSLPLFNGIF
+93 VFGGSYSLPFFNGIF

-119 IVSIFQVKNRLT
+119 VVSVFQVRNKLT

-143 AVVSMYFFMFLS
+143 AVVSMYFFMFLA

-160 GIFFSVLAAWLTVKY
+160 GISFSVFAAWLAVKY
-175 PKNIIADIAA
+175 PKNIIANIAA
-185 VLMAACS
+185 VVMIACS

-202 TVCILLMVVIL
+202 TVCILLIVVIL
-213 KAGFGGIK
+213 KAAFGGVK
-221 EKTQWKEFFLM
+221 EKKEWKEFFLM
-232 VVRFLVVMAAGIVV
+232 IARFLVVMAAGVAV

-275 FTQLIDAVKQCY
+275 IAQLISALKSCY
-287 TSFVDLGYSDV
+287 TSFFDLGFSNV
-298 MGINYNRTIKRLIK
+298 MGISYNRTVRRLIK
-312 VMWLLFAAGI
+312 VVWILFAAGI

-328 KKKEYLNKVIALCGI
+328 KKKEYLNKVIVLCGI
-343 LVFPAAMFLIYVMAP
+343 LVFPVAMFLIYVMAP

-363 TLMAYP
+363 TLMAYS
-369 VVFFFIFFLLWMD
+369 VVFFFVFFLLWLD
-382 ACLWN
+382 ACFRN
-387 LKLQAPVK
+387 LKLHAPVK
-395 SIAGWVS
+395 SITNWVS

-436 TLITKIRSVE
+436 TLVTKIRSVE

-452 AVIVVGTQISDS
+452 PVIVVGTQINDS
-464 TGSMGSLIGDTFIV
+464 TNGMGSLIGDTFTV

-500 FSPYYGTY
+500 FSAYYGTY
-508 EEIQS
+508 EEIQN
-513 WMQREAVKEMPAY
+513 WMQREVVREMPSY

-543 SDYEMN
+543 SDYEIN

>member
-1 MKLRKYQI
+1 MEKG
-9 EENVMN
+9 EDMN
-15 TIKWKMP
+15 TIRWKMP

-41 YAAFVAGLAAHL
+41 YAAFAAGLAAHL

-80 RWLLNWMGQFMHS
+80 RWLLNWMGRFMRS
-93 VFGGSYSLPLFNGIF
+93 VFGGSYSLPFFNGIF

-119 IVSIFQVKNRLT
+119 VVSVFQVRNKLT

-143 AVVSMYFFMFLS
+143 AVVSMYFFMFLA

-160 GIFFSVLAAWLTVKY
+160 GISFSVFAAWLAVKY
-175 PKNIIADIAA
+175 PKNIIANIAA
-185 VLMAACS
+185 VVMIACS

-202 TVCILLMVVIL
+202 TVCILLIVVIL
-213 KAGFGGIK
+213 KAAFGGVK
-221 EKTQWKEFFLM
+221 EKKEWKEFFLM
-232 VVRFLVVMAAGIVV
+232 IARFLVVMAAGVAV

-275 FTQLIDAVKQCY
+275 IAQLISALKSCY
-287 TSFVDLGYSDV
+287 TSFFDLGFSNV
-298 MGINYNRTIKRLIK
+298 MGISYNRTVRRLIK
-312 VMWLLFAAGI
+312 VVWILFAAGI

-328 KKKEYLNKVIALCGI
+328 KKKEYLNKVIVLCGI
-343 LVFPAAMFLIYVMAP
+343 LVFPVAMFLIYVMAP

-363 TLMAYP
+363 TLMAYS
-369 VVFFFIFFLLWMD
+369 VVFFFVFFLLWLD
-382 ACLWN
+382 ACFRN
-387 LKLQAPVK
+387 LKLHAPVK
-395 SIAGWVS
+395 SITNWVS

-436 TLITKIRSVE
+436 TLVTKIRSVE

-452 AVIVVGTQISDS
+452 PVIVVGTQINDS
-464 TGSMGSLIGDTFIV
+464 TNGMGSLIGDTFTV

-508 EEIQS
+508 EEIQN
-513 WMQREAVKEMPAY
+513 WMQREVVREMPSY

-543 SDYEMN
+543 SDYEIN

>member
-1 MKLRKYQI
+1 MEKG
-9 EENVMN
+9 EDMN
-15 TIKWKMP
+15 TIRWKMP

-41 YAAFVAGLAAHL
+41 YAAFAAGLAAHL

-80 RWLLNWMGQFMHS
+80 RWLLNWMGRFMRS
-93 VFGGSYSLPLFNGIF
+93 VFGGSYSLPFFNGIF

-119 IVSIFQVKNRLT
+119 VVSVFQVRNKLT

-143 AVVSMYFFMFLS
+143 AVVSMYFFMFLA

-160 GIFFSVLAAWLTVKY
+160 GIFFSVFAAWLTVKY
-175 PKNIIADIAA
+175 PKNIIANIAA
-185 VLMAACS
+185 VVMIACS

-213 KAGFGGIK
+213 KAAFGGVK
-221 EKTQWKEFFLM
+221 EKKEWKEFFLM
-232 VVRFLVVMAAGIVV
+232 IARFLLVMAAGVAV

-275 FTQLIDAVKQCY
+275 IAQLISALKSCY
-287 TSFVDLGYSDV
+287 TSFFDLGFSDV
-298 MGINYNRTIKRLIK
+298 MGISYNRTVRRLIK
-312 VMWLLFAAGI
+312 VVWILFVAGI

-328 KKKEYLNKVIALCGI
+328 KKKEYLNKVIVLCGI
-343 LVFPAAMFLIYVMAP
+343 VVFPVAMFLIYVMAP

-363 TLMAYP
+363 TLMAYS
-369 VVFFFIFFLLWMD
+369 VVFFFVFFLLWLD
-382 ACLWN
+382 ACFRN
-387 LKLQAPVK
+387 LKLHAPVK
-395 SIAGWVS
+395 SITNWVS

-436 TLITKIRSVE
+436 TLVTKIRSVE

-452 AVIVVGTQISDS
+452 PVIVVGTQINDS
-464 TGSMGSLIGDTFIV
+464 TNGMGSLIGDTFTV

-508 EEIQS
+508 EEIQN
-513 WMQREAVKEMPAY
+513 WMQREVVREMPSY

-543 SDYEMN
+543 SDYEIN

>member
-1 MKLRKYQI
+1 MEKG
-9 EENVMN
+9 EDMN
-15 TIKWKMP
+15 TIRWKMP

-41 YAAFVAGLAAHL
+41 YAAFAAGLAAHL

-80 RWLLNWMGQFMHS
+80 RWLLNWMGRFMRS
-93 VFGGSYSLPLFNGIF
+93 VFGGSYSLPFFNGIF

-119 IVSIFQVKNRLT
+119 VVSVFQVRNKLT

-143 AVVSMYFFMFLS
+143 AVVSMYFFMFLA

-160 GIFFSVLAAWLTVKY
+160 GIFFSVFAAWLTVKY
-175 PKNIIADIAA
+175 PKNIIANIAA
-185 VLMAACS
+185 VVMIACS

-213 KAGFGGIK
+213 KAAFGGVK
-221 EKTQWKEFFLM
+221 EKKEWKEFFLM
-232 VVRFLVVMAAGIVV
+232 IARFLVVMAAGVAV

-275 FTQLIDAVKQCY
+275 IAQLISALKSCY
-287 TSFVDLGYSDV
+287 TSFFDLGFSDV
-298 MGINYNRTIKRLIK
+298 MGISYNRNVRRLIK
-312 VMWLLFAAGI
+312 VVWILFAAGI

-328 KKKEYLNKVIALCGI
+328 KKKEYLNKVIVLCGI
-343 LVFPAAMFLIYVMAP
+343 VVFPVAMFLIYVMAP

-363 TLMAYP
+363 TLMAYS
-369 VVFFFIFFLLWMD
+369 VVFFFVFFLLWLD
-382 ACLWN
+382 ACFRN
-387 LKLQAPVK
+387 LKLHAPVK
-395 SIAGWVS
+395 SITNWVS

-436 TLITKIRSVE
+436 TLVTKIRSVE

-452 AVIVVGTQISDS
+452 PVIVVGTQINDS
-464 TGSMGSLIGDTFIV
+464 TNGMGSLIGDTFTV

-508 EEIQS
+508 EEIQN
-513 WMQREAVKEMPAY
+513 WMQREVVREMPSY

-543 SDYEMN
+543 SDYEIN

>member
-1 MKLRKYQI
+1 
-9 EENVMN
+9 MN
-15 TIKWKMP
+15 TIKWKTP
-22 DQYLTEWYRNLS
+22 DQYLTEWCRKLS

-41 YAAFVAGLAAHL
+41 YAAFILGLAAHL

-80 RWLLNWMGQFMHS
+80 RWLLNWMGRFMRS
-93 VFGGSYSLPLFNGIF
+93 VFGGSYSLPFFNGIF
-108 ALLFLALSAGM
+108 ALLFLSISAGM
-119 IVSIFQVKNRLT
+119 VVSVFKVKSRLT

-143 AVVSMYFFMFLS
+143 AVVSMYFFMFLA

-160 GIFFSVLAAWLTVKY
+160 GIFFSVYAAYLVVKY
-175 PKNIIADIAA
+175 PKSIVGNIAA
-185 VLMAACS
+185 VIMIMCS

-213 KAGFGGIK
+213 KAAFGNMKDKK
-221 EKTQWKEFFLM
+221 EWKEFFLTI
-232 VVRFLVVMAAGIVV
+232 VRFLAVMAAGIVV
-246 YFLINKA
+246 YFLANKA

-275 FTQLIDAVKQCY
+275 FAQLMDAVRHCY
-287 TSFVDLGYSDV
+287 TSFFDLGFSDV
-298 MGINYNRTIKRLIK
+298 MGINYNSTVMRLVK
-312 VMWLLFAAGI
+312 LVWVLFAAGI
-322 GAYLVL
+322 GAYLIL
-328 KKKEYLNKVIALCGI
+328 KKKEYINKVIVLCGM
-343 LVFPAAMFLIYVMAP
+343 LVFPLAMFLIYVMAP

-382 ACLWN
+382 ACFMN
-387 LKLQAPVK
+387 LRLNVQVK
-395 SIAGWVS
+395 SIAGWIS
-402 ALLTAALVIVFV
+402 ALLTTAIVIIFI

-423 LEYTKYHDFSYVQ
+423 LEYTKYHDFAYVQ
-436 TLITKIRSVE
+436 TMITQIKSVE

-452 AVIVVGTQISDS
+452 PVIVVGTQISDG
-464 TGSMGSLIGDTFIV
+464 TNGMGSLIGDTFIV
-478 GGKADTN
+478 GGKADSN

-500 FSPYYGTY
+500 YSPYYGTY
-508 EEIQS
+508 EEIQN
-513 WMQREAVKEMPAY
+513 WMKREVVKEMPSY
-526 PADGSIQ
+526 PAEGSIQ

-543 SDYEMN
+543 SDYEIN

>member
-1 MKLRKYQI
+1 MEKG
-9 EENVMN
+9 EDMN
-15 TIKWKMP
+15 TIRWKMP

-41 YAAFVAGLAAHL
+41 YAAFAAGLAAHL

-80 RWLLNWMGQFMHS
+80 RWLLNWMGRFMRS
-93 VFGGSYSLPLFNGIF
+93 VFGGSYSLPFFNGIF

-119 IVSIFQVKNRLT
+119 VVSVFQVRNKLT

-143 AVVSMYFFMFLS
+143 AVVSMYFFMFLA

-160 GIFFSVLAAWLTVKY
+160 GIFFSVFAAWLTVKY
-175 PKNIIADIAA
+175 PKNIIANIAA
-185 VLMAACS
+185 VVMIACS

-213 KAGFGGIK
+213 KAAFGGVK
-221 EKTQWKEFFLM
+221 EKKEWKEFFLM
-232 VVRFLVVMAAGIVV
+232 IARFLGGMAAGVAV

-275 FTQLIDAVKQCY
+275 IAQLISALKSCY
-287 TSFVDLGYSDV
+287 TSFFDLGFSDV
-298 MGINYNRTIKRLIK
+298 MGISYNRTVRRLIK
-312 VMWLLFAAGI
+312 VVWILFAAGI

-328 KKKEYLNKVIALCGI
+328 KKKEYLNKVIVLCGI
-343 LVFPAAMFLIYVMAP
+343 VVFPVAMFLIYVMAP

-363 TLMAYP
+363 TLMAYS
-369 VVFFFIFFLLWMD
+369 VVFFFVFFLLWLD
-382 ACLWN
+382 ACFRN
-387 LKLQAPVK
+387 LKLHAPVK
-395 SIAGWVS
+395 SITNWVS

-436 TLITKIRSVE
+436 TLVTKIRSVE

-452 AVIVVGTQISDS
+452 PVIVVGTQINDS
-464 TGSMGSLIGDTFIV
+464 TNGMGSLIGDTFTV

-508 EEIQS
+508 EEIQN
-513 WMQREAVKEMPAY
+513 WMQREVVREMPSY

-543 SDYEMN
+543 SDYEIN

>member
-1 MKLRKYQI
+1 MEKG
-9 EENVMN
+9 EDMN
-15 TIKWKMP
+15 TIRWKMP

-41 YAAFVAGLAAHL
+41 YAAFAAGLAAHL

-80 RWLLNWMGQFMHS
+80 RWLLNWMGRFMRS
-93 VFGGSYSLPLFNGIF
+93 VFGGSYSLPFFNGIF

-119 IVSIFQVKNRLT
+119 VVSVFQVRNKLT

-143 AVVSMYFFMFLS
+143 AVVSMYFFMFLA

-160 GIFFSVLAAWLTVKY
+160 GIFFSVFAAWLTVKY
-175 PKNIIADIAA
+175 PKNIIANIAA
-185 VLMAACS
+185 VVMIACS

-202 TVCILLMVVIL
+202 TVCILLIVVIL
-213 KAGFGGIK
+213 KAAFGGVK
-221 EKTQWKEFFLM
+221 EKKEWKEFFLM
-232 VVRFLVVMAAGIVV
+232 IARFLVVMAAGVAV

-275 FTQLIDAVKQCY
+275 IAQLISALKSCY
-287 TSFVDLGYSDV
+287 TSFFDLGFSDV
-298 MGINYNRTIKRLIK
+298 MEIRNNRTVRRLIK
-312 VMWLLFAAGI
+312 VVWILFAAGI

-328 KKKEYLNKVIALCGI
+328 KKKEYLNKVIVLCGI
-343 LVFPAAMFLIYVMAP
+343 VVFPVAMFLIYVMAP

-363 TLMAYP
+363 TLMAYS
-369 VVFFFIFFLLWMD
+369 VVFFFVFFLLWLD
-382 ACLWN
+382 ACFRN
-387 LKLQAPVK
+387 LKLHAPVK
-395 SIAGWVS
+395 SITNWVS

-436 TLITKIRSVE
+436 TLVTKIRSVE

-452 AVIVVGTQISDS
+452 PVIVVGTQINDS
-464 TGSMGSLIGDTFIV
+464 TNGMGSLIGDTFTV

-508 EEIQS
+508 EEIQN
-513 WMQREAVKEMPAY
+513 WMQREVVREMPSY

-543 SDYEMN
+543 SDYEIN

>member
-1 MKLRKYQI
+1 MEKG
-9 EENVMN
+9 EDMN
-15 TIKWKMP
+15 TIRWKMP

-41 YAAFVAGLAAHL
+41 YAAFAAGLAAHL

-80 RWLLNWMGQFMHS
+80 RWLLNWMGRFMRS
-93 VFGGSYSLPLFNGIF
+93 VFGGSYSLPFFNGIF

-119 IVSIFQVKNRLT
+119 VVSVFQVRNKLT

-143 AVVSMYFFMFLS
+143 AVVSMYFFMFLA

-160 GIFFSVLAAWLTVKY
+160 GISFSVFAAWLAVKY
-175 PKNIIADIAA
+175 PKNIIANIAA
-185 VLMAACS
+185 VVMIACS

-202 TVCILLMVVIL
+202 TVCILLIVVIL
-213 KAGFGGIK
+213 KAAFGGVK
-221 EKTQWKEFFLM
+221 EKKEWKEFFLM
-232 VVRFLVVMAAGIVV
+232 IARFLVVMAAGVAV

-275 FTQLIDAVKQCY
+275 IAQLISALKSCY
-287 TSFVDLGYSDV
+287 TSFFDMGFSDV
-298 MGINYNRTIKRLIK
+298 MGISYNRTVRRLIK
-312 VMWLLFAAGI
+312 VVWILFAAGI

-328 KKKEYLNKVIALCGI
+328 KKKEYLNKVIVLCGI
-343 LVFPAAMFLIYVMAP
+343 LVFPVAMFLIYVMAP

-363 TLMAYP
+363 TLMAYS
-369 VVFFFIFFLLWMD
+369 VVFFFVFFLLWLD
-382 ACLWN
+382 ACFRN
-387 LKLQAPVK
+387 LKLHAPVK
-395 SIAGWVS
+395 SITNWVS

-436 TLITKIRSVE
+436 TLVTKIRSVE

-452 AVIVVGTQISDS
+452 PVIVVGTQINDS
-464 TGSMGSLIGDTFIV
+464 TNGMGSLIGDTFTV

-508 EEIQS
+508 EEIQN
-513 WMQREAVKEMPAY
+513 WMQREVVREMPSY

-543 SDYEMN
+543 SDYEIN

>member
-1 MKLRKYQI
+1 MEKG
-9 EENVMN
+9 EDMN
-15 TIKWKMP
+15 TIRWKMP

-41 YAAFVAGLAAHL
+41 YAAFAAGLAAHL

-80 RWLLNWMGQFMHS
+80 RWLLNWMGRFMRS
-93 VFGGSYSLPLFNGIF
+93 VFGGSYSLPFFNGIF

-119 IVSIFQVKNRLT
+119 VVSVFQVRNKLT

-143 AVVSMYFFMFLS
+143 AVVSMYFFMFLA

-160 GIFFSVLAAWLTVKY
+160 GIFFSVFAAWLTVKY
-175 PKNIIADIAA
+175 PKNIIANIAA
-185 VLMAACS
+185 VVMIACS

-202 TVCILLMVVIL
+202 TVCILLIVVIL
-213 KAGFGGIK
+213 KAAFGGVK
-221 EKTQWKEFFLM
+221 EKKEWKEFFLM
-232 VVRFLVVMAAGIVV
+232 IARFLVVMAAGVAV

-275 FTQLIDAVKQCY
+275 IAQLISALKSCY
-287 TSFVDLGYSDV
+287 TSFFDMGFSDV
-298 MGINYNRTIKRLIK
+298 MGISYNRTVRRLIK
-312 VMWLLFAAGI
+312 VVGILFAAGI

-328 KKKEYLNKVIALCGI
+328 KKKEYLNKVIVLCGI
-343 LVFPAAMFLIYVMAP
+343 LVFPVAMFLIYVMAP

-363 TLMAYP
+363 TLMAYS
-369 VVFFFIFFLLWMD
+369 VVFFFVFFLLWLD
-382 ACLWN
+382 ACSRN
-387 LKLQAPVK
+387 LKLHAPVK
-395 SIAGWVS
+395 SITNWVS

-436 TLITKIRSVE
+436 TLVTKIRSVE

-452 AVIVVGTQISDS
+452 PVIVVGTQINDS
-464 TGSMGSLIGDTFIV
+464 TNGMGSLIGDTFTV

-508 EEIQS
+508 EEIQN
-513 WMQREAVKEMPAY
+513 WMQREVVREMPSY

-543 SDYEMN
+543 SDYEIN